1 MVFIHLDEQLLARSR
16 NAKRST
22 QAYVNG
28 PLNAKF
34 DLAPIGV
41 YLAAIVANDAGALLP
56 HPFNFTEGLKPPQ
69 HSSTRTVGS
78 NGWLSA
84 LCCTFLQVTLTG
96 RYPAIC
102 PMELGLSSNVKDISE
117 HPITCNKTT

>member
-1 MVFIHLDEQLLARSR
+1 MFIHLDEQLLARSR

-22 QAYVNG
+22 QVYVSG
-28 PLNAKF
+28 QLNTKF

-56 HPFNFTEGLKPPQ
+56 HPFNFTEGLNPPQ
-69 HSSTRTVGS
+69 HSCSRAAGS

-84 LCCTFLQVTLTG
+84 LCCTFLQVSLTG
-96 RYPAIC
+96 CYPAIC
-102 PMELGLSSNVKDISE
+102 PMELGLSSNVIDISE
-117 HPITCNKTT
+117 HPITCDKPN